1 MDMELD
7 EVIDFL
13 GCIPLLQQL
22 PATSIQQIAQ
32 AVKFKRYGPGDYIA
46 REGETSEG
54 LYFVWKGEAEV
65 SPSTENSSVGPTVP
79 SLKPGDYFG
88 SATIGPVK
96 DTHKVD
102 VVAKNEV
109 ICLMLGHEKANL
121 LSPASIWCSER
132 ENTGSAGVEQV
143 LQLETLEVDLYRA
156 VTPPGSPTIGY
167 VYGGQLLG
175 QALAAASKSVD
186 PALLAHSLHS
196 YFLRT
201 GDTDEPLIYQVHRL
215 RDGHSFATRCI
226 KAIQKGHTI
235 FLMMASFQRAE
246 EGFTHQEPMPS
257 APNPEEL
264 MTSEELQECYRT
276 DPQLPVDFRDK
287 LVKKTVVS
295 VDIDL
300 RPCNPNDGGK
310 RAAMEAREKVWF
322 RAKGKLSNDQ
332 ALQRCVAAYASDFR
346 LLNVSLRPHRD
357 IAGYNTRSLSLDHSM
372 WFHKSFRADEWLL
385 HVIESPRA
393 SNGRGLVLGKIF
405 TSSGELVVS
414 TVQEGVIRMI
424 DKSKVKTKSKL

>member
-22 PATSIQQIAQ
+22 PAASIQQIAQ
-32 AVKFKRYGPGDYIA
+32 AVKVKRYGSGDYIA

-54 LYFVWKGEAEV
+54 MYFVWKGEAEV
-65 SPSTENSSVGPTVP
+65 NPGTENSSVGPTVP

-96 DTHKVD
+96 DTHKAD

-109 ICLMLGHEKANL
+109 ICLMVGHEKANL

-132 ENTGSAGVEQV
+132 EHTGSASVEQV

-156 VTPPGSPTIGY
+156 VTLPGSPTIGH
-167 VYGGQLLG
+167 VFGGQLLG

-186 PALLAHSLHS
+186 PALLVHSLHS

-201 GDTDEPLIYQVHRL
+201 GDTNEPLIYQVQRL
-215 RDGHSFATRCI
+215 RDGHSFATRRI
-226 KAIQKGHTI
+226 AAIQKGHTI
-235 FLMMASFQRAE
+235 FLMMASFQRVE

-264 MTSEELQECYRT
+264 MNAEELQERCRT
-276 DPQLPVDFRDK
+276 DPRLPVDFRIRLLK
-287 LVKKTVVS
+287 RKVVLAH
-295 VDIDL
+295 IDV
-300 RPCNPNDGGK
+300 RPCNPGDRVK
-310 RAAMEAREKVWF
+310 PAAREPRDKVWF
-322 RAKGKLSNDQ
+322 RARGKLSDDQ
-332 ALQRCVAAYASDFR
+332 ALQRCVAAYASDIGFV
-346 LLNVSLRPHRD
+346 NTSLRPHRG
-357 IAGYNTRSLSLDHSM
+357 IAGYQTRTLSLDHSM

-385 HVIESPRA
+385 HVVESPRA
-393 SNGRGLVLGKIF
+393 NNARGLVLGKIY
-405 TSSGELVVS
+405 TRSGELVVS
-414 TVQEGVIRMI
+414 TAQEGVIRMI
-424 DKSKVKTKSKL
+424 DKSKITL